1 MFFDKHSLHTAFD
14 ELGRRAQADGRIV
27 ELSVYGGAAMLFTFD
42 NRSATKD
49 VDSVFERDKQWV
61 YKEAKK
67 IAEKYEWDE
76 NWINDGVKGFISSS
90 DAEDFAKVLVGNYP
104 RNSNT
109 VGLRVFKASPT
120 YLLAMKAIAM
130 RLDDPDAPH
139 DVEDINLLIDEIGL
153 NSADDALNMIKQ
165 FYPEQNIPA
174 KTKFGIEEIFQR
186 RSKNTPN

>member
-1 MFFDKHSLHTAFD
+1 MLFYKHSLHMAFD

-61 YKEAKK
+61 HEEAKK

-76 NWINDGVKGFISSS
+76 NWINDGVKGFISSA
-90 DAEDFAKVLVGNYP
+90 DAENFAKTFVGNYP

-109 VGLRVFKASPT
+109 VGLRVFKASPM

-130 RLDDPDAPH
+130 RLDDPDASH
-139 DVEDINLLIDEIGL
+139 DVEDINTLIDVLGINNAE
-153 NSADDALNMIKQ
+153 DALDIINK
-165 FYPEQNIPA
+165 FYPRQQVPA

-186 RSKNTPN
+186 RSKYGLR

>member
-1 MFFDKHSLHTAFD
+1 MLFDKDSLHMAFD

-49 VDSVFERDKQWV
+49 VDSVFESDKQWV
-61 YKEAKK
+61 YEEAKK

-76 NWINDGVKGFISSS
+76 NWINDGVKGFISSA
-90 DAEDFAKVLVGNYP
+90 DTEDFAKTFVGNYP
-104 RNSNT
+104 KNSNT
-109 VGLRVFKASPT
+109 AGLRVFKASPT

-139 DVEDINLLIDEIGL
+139 DVEDINTLIDALGINNAE
-153 NSADDALNMIKQ
+153 DALSIIKK
-165 FYPEQNIPA
+165 FYPEQQVPA

-186 RSKNTPN
+186 RSKHGLG